1 MQPHEDD
8 SFVIGVGGDIVT
20 LDDDL
25 LERIAN
31 LPERIQFLVLLDFI
45 GQGVGRLDVI
55 LVNAVGDNEI
65 DFVLDIDLLSIPHL
79 ASFDQT
85 HVNHIVPG
93 AEFVVYDVLHDVGD
107 FLLAEVQP
115 GIPQPHIHAVVLL
128 EGLVILF
135 PLDVIPA
142 GTFKEEGVADVA
154 QILLDGFFVYFD
166 ILDALQGVGHL
177 GRIGQRADG

>member
-8 SFVIGVGGDIVT
+8 SFVIGVGGDTVT
-20 LDDDL
+20 LDDNL

-31 LPERIQFLVLLDFI
+31 LPERIQFLVVLDCI

-79 ASFDQT
+79 TSLDQT
-85 HVNHIVPG
+85 HVSHIVPG

-107 FLLAEVQP
+107 FLLSEVQDC
-115 GIPQPHIHAVVLL
+115 IAQSH
-128 EGLVILF
+128 VIEIVF
-135 PLDVIPA
+135 
-142 GTFKEEGVADVA
+142 
-154 QILLDGFFVYFD
+154 
-166 ILDALQGVGHL
+166 
-177 GRIGQRADG
+177 